1 MKYSK
6 YLTDQMR
13 SKYQP
18 AAYYRTTTPL
28 GVRLIN
34 YPFEDELGFP
44 NEQVTVTPEDWPY
57 TSAAAAAAE
66 EVK

>member
-1 MKYSK
+1 MKYTKYSK
-6 YLTDQMR
+6 YRRGM
-13 SKYQP
+13 P
-18 AAYYRTTTPL
+18 AYYRTTTPL

-44 NEQVTVTPEDWPY
+44 NEKVTVTPEDWPY